1 MRKLF
6 QALCLAAV
14 FLILSLNVLNAE
26 TSEPGEV
33 AAAYFQALKNGDT
46 ETVKNLITGKLYDK
60 RIDLLE
66 KNAGYSAFL
75 KKFYQGVNVRVVNTV
90 KEPEEAYVEVE
101 IESPDGSQNPIT
113 LKLEKDGAENWKIS
127 DEIESP

>member
-1 MRKLF
+1 MKKLF
-6 QALCLAAV
+6 QALCLAVV
-14 FLILSLNVLNAE
+14 FMILSMNAVNAE
-26 TSEPGEV
+26 ASEPGEV

-75 KKFYQGVNVRVVNTV
+75 KKFYQGVNVWVVNTV
-90 KEPEEAYVEVE
+90 KEPEEAYVDVE
-101 IESPDGSQNPIT
+101 IEPPDGSQNPIT
-113 LKLEKDGAENWKIS
+113 LKLEKDGAGNWKIS